1 MPQFLKVA
9 LRFFALSAIVVGAV
23 AIYLWR
29 RARLRRPTASRRE
42 KLRGAVLAETL
53 QRSGAAFIKLGQI
66 LSTRPD
72 LLGPGYIEHLQKLQ
86 DQVPPAPFEAVRG
99 LVERELA
106 AEHRARLA
114 EIEPTPVAAASVAQ
128 VHRARL
134 VSGEELALKLQRPG
148 VEALIE
154 RDLAL
159 MGLFARMLNLIPTV
173 RLLDI
178 PGAIR
183 EFGVALRGQLDFL
196 REAEN
201 NRRFAENFRDV
212 PHVRVPRLFEPLCT
226 PRVLAME
233 FVEGVRATEPHRV
246 GGDPKVLARR
256 GSEAILKMVFLDG
269 FVHADL
275 HPGNIVL
282 TASDEV
288 VLIDLGMVAE
298 IPQDM
303 LRPWI
308 ETFAALAQQD
318 GRKAARMLYGYSP
331 SVRIPDYAAYER
343 EVESYF
349 ERFYG
354 LTVGQ
359 VEISTA
365 VGGVLALLR
374 RHRIKVDP
382 VFTVVNIALLV
393 AEGLGKQLDPDL
405 DMTTL
410 ALPFL
415 GQAIASAPPGRPPY
429 RRPPASAEVTEDVV

>member
-1 MPQFLKVA
+1 MSKAFKIA
-9 LRFFALSAIVVGAV
+9 LRFVALSAIFCGALFV
-23 AIYLWR
+23 YAWR
-29 RARLRRPTASRRE
+29 RLRMRRPTPEERE
-42 KLRGAVLAETL
+42 RLRGAVLAETL
-53 QRSGAAFIKLGQI
+53 QRLGAAFIKLGQI

-86 DQVPPAPFEAVRG
+86 DQVPPAPFAAVEG
-99 LVERELA
+99 LIETELA
-106 AEHRARLA
+106 TKPRRR
-114 EIEPTPVAAASVAQ
+114 ITSIDPTPVAAASVAQ
-128 VHRARL
+128 VHRAQL
-134 VSGEELALKLQRPG
+134 DSGESVALKLQRPG
-148 VEALIE
+148 VETLIE

-159 MGLFARMLNLIPTV
+159 MGIFARALSVIPSV

-183 EFGVALRGQLDFL
+183 EFGVALRGQLDFE
-196 REAEN
+196 REARN
-201 NRRFAENFRDV
+201 NRRFAENFREV
-212 PHVRVPRLFEPLCT
+212 PHVRVPRLFDELCT
-226 PRVLAME
+226 RRVLAME
-233 FVEGVRATEPHRV
+233 FVEGVRATEPQRV
-246 GGDPKVLARR
+246 GGDPRVLARR

-298 IPQDM
+298 IPPDM

-318 GRKAARMLYGYSP
+318 GRKAAQMLYGYSP
-331 SVRIPDYAAYER
+331 SVRIPDYPAYER

-349 ERFYG
+349 QRFYG

-405 DMTTL
+405 DMTRL

-415 GQAIASAPPGRPPY
+415 GQALATAPPGRPPY
-429 RRPPASAEVTEDVV
+429 RTPPARTE